1 VRHQSATIARGNAHS
16 HGGSAYDWPDSQES
30 DASTREPTV
39 HDLLF
44 RPASELAALVR
55 SGEISARELVGASLE
70 RIEALDPQINAFTH
84 VDADGALAAAEAIG
98 PGDERPFAGVPI
110 AIKDNQPV
118 AGMPLTFC
126 AELFG
131 DFAPP
136 FDAAFVARLR
146 AAGFVIVGKT
156 ALPEYGIL
164 PSTESRRNGPTRN
177 PWDLSRT
184 PGGSSGGAAA
194 AVASGM
200 LPLAHGNDG
209 GGSIRIPAACCG
221 LVGLKPARGRISL
234 APALGDSFLVTDG
247 VLTRTVAES
256 AALLDLLAGPELG
269 DATWAAPPAEPFA
282 AAAARGEAG
291 PPAPLRVG
299 FTLVPPLTEIE
310 VDPIA
315 ERAVRDAVAL
325 LQELGHEV
333 EEIPTAPWAIP
344 GVFELFSASFGPA
357 VASTI
362 VFAATVAGRE
372 PSAADMERL
381 SWHLWERA
389 SQLGAAHFLAAQTQL
404 QALARMFVTQMADYD
419 VVLTPSLAL
428 RPRPIGEL
436 FGDNED
442 PAETFRRSG
451 EFTPFTAIANVTGQ
465 PAISLP
471 LAHGDDGLPVG
482 VHFFGRPADEATLLA
497 LGAQLE
503 AARPWARRRP
513 ELAAAA

>member
-1 VRHQSATIARGNAHS
+1 M
-16 HGGSAYDWPDSQES
+16 
-30 DASTREPTV
+30 

-55 SGEISARELVGASLE
+55 SGEITARELVCASLE
-70 RIEALDPQINAFTH
+70 RIEALNGQVNAFTH

-98 PGDERPFAGVPI
+98 AGDERPFAGVPI

-126 AELFG
+126 ADLFG
-131 DFAPP
+131 DFAAP
-136 FDAAFVARLR
+136 FDAAFVGRLR

-164 PSTESRRNGPTRN
+164 PSTESRRNGPTCN

-184 PGGSSGGAAA
+184 PGGSSGGAGA
-194 AVASGM
+194 AVAAGM
-200 LPLAHGNDG
+200 VPLAHGNDG

-234 APALGDSFLVTDG
+234 APALGDSFLVADG
-247 VLTRTVAES
+247 VLTRTTAES
-256 AALLDLLAGPELG
+256 AQLLDLLAGPELG
-269 DATWAAPPAEPFA
+269 DATWAPPPAQSYAEAVAREPK
-282 AAAARGEAG
+282 R
-291 PPAPLRVG
+291 LRIG
-299 FTLVPPLTEIE
+299 FTLATPLAEAE

-315 ERAVRDAVAL
+315 ARALHDAVAL

-333 EEIPTAPWAIP
+333 EELPSAPWQIP

-362 VFAATVAGRE
+362 VFAATIAGRE
-372 PSAADMERL
+372 PTAADMERL
-381 SWHLWERA
+381 SWYLWERSA
-389 SQLGAAHFLAAQTQL
+389 QLGAAHYLAAQAQL
-404 QALARMFVTQMADYD
+404 QALARGFVMAMSDYD
-419 VVLTPSLAL
+419 AVLTPSLAL

-442 PAETFRRSG
+442 PAETFRRAG
-451 EFTPFTAIANVTGQ
+451 EFTPYTAIANVTGQ

-471 LAHGDDGLPVG
+471 FAHGEDGLPVG
-482 VHFFGRPADEATLLA
+482 IHFFGRPADEATLLA

-503 AARPWARRRP
+503 AARPWADRRP

>member
-1 VRHQSATIARGNAHS
+1 M
-16 HGGSAYDWPDSQES
+16 
-30 DASTREPTV
+30 

-55 SGEISARELVGASLE
+55 SGEISARELVSASLD
-70 RIEALDPQINAFTH
+70 RIEALDGQINAFTH
-84 VDADGALAAAEAIG
+84 VDGERALATADAIR

-118 AGMPLTFC
+118 EGMPLTFC
-126 AELFG
+126 ADLFG
-131 DFAPP
+131 DLVPP
-136 FDAAFVARLR
+136 FDAAFVGRLR

-194 AVASGM
+194 AVAAGM

-221 LVGLKPARGRISL
+221 LVGLKPARGRVSL

-256 AALLDLLAGPELG
+256 AVLLDLIAGPELG
-269 DATWAAPPAEPFA
+269 DATWAPPPAEPFA
-282 AAAARGEAG
+282 AAAARE
-291 PPAPLRVG
+291 PKPLRVG
-299 FTLVPPLTEIE
+299 FTLSPPLTEIE
-310 VDPIA
+310 VDPMA
-315 ERAVRDAVAL
+315 ERAVRDAAAL

-333 EEIPTAPWAIP
+333 EEIASPPWAIP

-362 VFAATVAGRE
+362 VFAATIAGRE
-372 PSAADMERL
+372 PTSADMEKL
-381 SWHLWERA
+381 SWYLWERA
-389 SQLGAAHFLAAQTQL
+389 SQLGAAHFLAAQGQL
-404 QALARMFVTQMADYD
+404 QALARMFVTGMSDYD

-436 FGDNED
+436 FGDNDD

-471 LAHGDDGLPVG
+471 FAHGEDGLPVG
-482 VHFFGRPADEATLLA
+482 IHFFGRPADEATLLA

-503 AARPWARRRP
+503 AARPWAGRRP

>member
-1 VRHQSATIARGNAHS
+1 
-16 HGGSAYDWPDSQES
+16 
-30 DASTREPTV
+30 V

-70 RIEALDPQINAFTH
+70 RIEALDGQINAFTH
-84 VDADGALAAAEAIG
+84 VDAERALATAEAIQ

-118 AGMPLTFC
+118 EGMPLTFC
-126 AELFG
+126 ADLFG
-131 DFAPP
+131 DFVAP
-136 FDAAFVARLR
+136 FDAAFVGRLR
-146 AAGFVIVGKT
+146 AGGFVIVGKT

-184 PGGSSGGAAA
+184 PGGSSGGAGA
-194 AVASGM
+194 AVAAGM
-200 LPLAHGNDG
+200 VPLAHGNDG

-234 APALGDSFLVTDG
+234 APALGDSFLVSDG
-247 VLTRTVAES
+247 VLTRTVGES
-256 AALLDLLAGPELG
+256 AALLDLLAGSELG
-269 DATWAAPPAEPFA
+269 DATWAPPPSEPFA
-282 AAAARGEAG
+282 DAAAREPGR
-291 PPAPLRVG
+291 LRVG
-299 FTLVPPLTEIE
+299 LTLAPPLAETEI
-310 VDPIA
+310 DPIA
-315 ERAVRDAVAL
+315 ERAVRDAAAL
-325 LQELGHEV
+325 LQELGHDV
-333 EEIPTAPWAIP
+333 EEIPQAPWQVP

-362 VFAATVAGRE
+362 VFAATIAGRE
-372 PSAADMERL
+372 PTAADMERL

-389 SQLGAAHFLAAQTQL
+389 NQLGSAHYLAAQAQL
-404 QALARMFVTQMADYD
+404 QALARMFVTGMAEYD
-419 VVLTPSLAL
+419 VVLTPTLAL

-471 LAHGDDGLPVG
+471 FAHGEDGLPVG
-482 VHFFGRPADEATLLA
+482 IHFFGRPADEGTLLA

-503 AARPWARRRP
+503 AARPWAGRRP
-513 ELAAAA
+513 ELAVA

>member
-1 VRHQSATIARGNAHS
+1 M
-16 HGGSAYDWPDSQES
+16 
-30 DASTREPTV
+30 

-44 RPASELAALVR
+44 RPATELAALVR
-55 SGEISARELVGASLE
+55 SGEISASELVGASLE
-70 RIEALDPQINAFTH
+70 RIEALDGQINAFTH
-84 VDADGALAAAEAIG
+84 VDADRALATAAAIQ

-118 AGMPLTFC
+118 DGMPLTFC
-126 AELFG
+126 ADLFG
-131 DFAPP
+131 DFAAP
-136 FDAAFVARLR
+136 FDAAFVGRLR
-146 AAGFVIVGKT
+146 AAGFVVVGKT

-194 AVASGM
+194 AVAAGM
-200 LPLAHGNDG
+200 VPLAHGNDG

-221 LVGLKPARGRISL
+221 LVGLKPARGRVSL

-256 AALLDLLAGPELG
+256 AQLLDLLAGPELG
-269 DATWAAPPAEPFA
+269 DATWAPPPAQPFA
-282 AAAARGEAG
+282 ESAAGE
-291 PPAPLRVG
+291 PRRLRVG
-299 FTLVPPLTEIE
+299 MTLAPPLTDTAI
-310 VDPIA
+310 DPIA

-333 EEIPTAPWAIP
+333 EELESAPWQIP

-362 VFAATVAGRE
+362 VFAATIAGRE
-372 PSAADMERL
+372 PVAADMEKL
-381 SWHLWERA
+381 SWYLWERA
-389 SQLGAAHFLAAQTQL
+389 SQLGSAHYLAAQAQL
-404 QALARMFVTQMADYD
+404 QALARALVMQMSEYD

-436 FGDNED
+436 FGDNDD

-451 EFTPFTAIANVTGQ
+451 DFTPFAAIANITGQ

-471 LAHGDDGLPVG
+471 FAHGDDGLPVG
-482 VHFFGRPADEATLLA
+482 IHFFGRPAGEATLIA

-503 AARPWARRRP
+503 SPRPWAGRRP

>member
-1 VRHQSATIARGNAHS
+1 
-16 HGGSAYDWPDSQES
+16 
-30 DASTREPTV
+30 V

-44 RPASELAALVR
+44 RPANELAALVR
-55 SGEISARELVGASLE
+55 DGEISARELVGASLE
-70 RIEALDPQINAFTH
+70 RIEALDGQINAFTH
-84 VDADGALAAAEAIG
+84 VDADGALAAAEAIK

-131 DFAPP
+131 DFAAP
-136 FDAAFVARLR
+136 FDAAFVGRLR

-164 PSTESRRNGPTRN
+164 PSTESRRHGPTRN

-194 AVASGM
+194 AVAAGM

-234 APALGDSFLVTDG
+234 APALGDSFLVADG

-256 AALLDLLAGPELG
+256 AQLLDLLAGPELG
-269 DATWAAPPAEPFA
+269 DATWAPPPAEPFA
-282 AAAARGEAG
+282 SSAAREPGR
-291 PPAPLRVG
+291 LRIG
-299 FTLVPPLTEIE
+299 FTLTPPLTEIA

-315 ERAVRDAVAL
+315 ERAVRDAAAL

-344 GVFELFSASFGPA
+344 GVFELFSAAFGPA

-362 VFAATVAGRE
+362 VFASVVAGRE
-372 PSAADMERL
+372 PAAADMERL

-389 SQLGAAHFLAAQTQL
+389 SQLGAAHYLAAQAQL
-404 QALARMFVTQMADYD
+404 QGLARMFVTAMAPYD
-419 VVLTPSLAL
+419 AVLTPSLAL

-436 FGDNED
+436 CGDNED

-451 EFTPFTAIANVTGQ
+451 EFTPFTAIANTTGQ

-471 LAHGDDGLPVG
+471 FAHGEDGLPVG
-482 VHFFGRPADEATLLA
+482 IHFFGRPADGGTLLA

-503 AARPWARRRP
+503 AAKPWADRRP
-513 ELAAAA
+513 ELAAAAS

>member
-1 VRHQSATIARGNAHS
+1 M
-16 HGGSAYDWPDSQES
+16 
-30 DASTREPTV
+30 

-55 SGEISARELVGASLE
+55 SGEITARELVSASLE
-70 RIEALDPQINAFTH
+70 RIEALDGQVNAFTH
-84 VDADGALAAAEAIG
+84 VDADGALAAADAIRA
-98 PGDERPFAGVPI
+98 GDERPFAGVPI

-126 AELFG
+126 ADLFG
-131 DFAPP
+131 DFTPP
-136 FDAAFVARLR
+136 FDAAFVGRLR

-194 AVASGM
+194 AVAAGM
-200 LPLAHGNDG
+200 VPLAHGNDG

-247 VLTRTVAES
+247 VLTRTTAES
-256 AALLDLLAGPELG
+256 AQLLDLLAGPELG
-269 DATWAAPPAEPFA
+269 DATWAPPPSAPYADAVTREP
-282 AAAARGEAG
+282 RR
-291 PPAPLRVG
+291 LRIG
-299 FTLVPPLTEIE
+299 FTLATPLVDGGSGE

-315 ERAVRDAVAL
+315 ARAVHDAVAL

-333 EEIPTAPWAIP
+333 EELPSAPWQIP

-362 VFAATVAGRE
+362 VFAATIAGRE
-372 PSAADMERL
+372 PTAAEMEKL
-381 SWHLWERA
+381 SWYLWERSA
-389 SQLGAAHFLAAQTQL
+389 QLGAAHYLAAQAQL
-404 QALARMFVTQMADYD
+404 QALARGFVTAMSDYD

-451 EFTPFTAIANVTGQ
+451 EFTPYAAIANVTGQ

-471 LAHGDDGLPVG
+471 FAHGEDGLPVG
-482 VHFFGRPADEATLLA
+482 IHFFGRPADEGTLLA

-503 AARPWARRRP
+503 AARPWADRRP

>member
-1 VRHQSATIARGNAHS
+1 M
-16 HGGSAYDWPDSQES
+16 
-30 DASTREPTV
+30 

-55 SGEISARELVGASLE
+55 SGEISARELVSASLE
-70 RIEALDPQINAFTH
+70 RIEALNGQVNAFTH
-84 VDADGALAAAEAIG
+84 VDADGALAAADAIQA
-98 PGDERPFAGVPI
+98 GDERPFAGVPI

-131 DFAPP
+131 DLAAP
-136 FDAAFVARLR
+136 FDAAFVGRLR

-194 AVASGM
+194 AVAAGM
-200 LPLAHGNDG
+200 VPLAHGNDG

-247 VLTRTVAES
+247 VLTRTTAES
-256 AALLDLLAGPELG
+256 AQLLDLLAGPELG
-269 DATWAAPPAEPFA
+269 DATWAPPPARPYA
-282 AAAARGEAG
+282 DAVAQAEAG
-291 PPAPLRVG
+291 VIAPLRVG
-299 FTLVPPLTEIE
+299 FTLATPPVDGGGE

-315 ERAVRDAVAL
+315 ARAVHDAVAL

-333 EEIPTAPWAIP
+333 EELPSAPWQIP

-362 VFAATVAGRE
+362 VFAATIAGRE
-372 PSAADMERL
+372 PGPEDMEKL
-381 SWHLWERA
+381 SWYLWERSA
-389 SQLGAAHFLAAQTQL
+389 QLGAAHFLAAQAQL
-404 QALARMFVTQMADYD
+404 QALARGFVAAMSDYD

-436 FGDNED
+436 FGDNDD
-442 PAETFRRSG
+442 PAETFKRAG
-451 EFTPFTAIANVTGQ
+451 EFTPYCAIANVTGQ

-471 LAHGDDGLPVG
+471 IAHGDDGLPVG
-482 VHFFGRPADEATLLA
+482 VHFFGRPADESTLLA

-503 AARPWARRRP
+503 AARPWANRRP

>member
-1 VRHQSATIARGNAHS
+1 M
-16 HGGSAYDWPDSQES
+16 
-30 DASTREPTV
+30 

-44 RPASELAALVR
+44 RPANELAALVR
-55 SGEISARELVGASLE
+55 SGEITARELVSASLE
-70 RIEALDPQINAFTH
+70 RIEALDGQLNAFTH
-84 VDADGALAAAEAIG
+84 VDADGALAAADAIA

-118 AGMPLTFC
+118 EGMPLTFC
-126 AELFG
+126 ADLFG
-131 DFAPP
+131 DFTPP
-136 FDAAFVARLR
+136 FDAAFVGRLR

-194 AVASGM
+194 AVAAGM

-234 APALGDSFLVTDG
+234 APALGDSFLVADG

-282 AAAARGEAG
+282 AAAARGAG
-291 PPAPLRVG
+291 GGFSLRVG
-299 FTLVPPLTEIE
+299 MTLAPPLTETE

-315 ERAVRDAVAL
+315 ERAVRDAAAL
-325 LQELGHEV
+325 LQELGHQV
-333 EEIPTAPWAIP
+333 EEIATPPWQVP
-344 GVFELFSASFGPA
+344 GVFELFSAAFGPA

-372 PSAADMERL
+372 PAAADMEKL
-381 SWHLWERA
+381 SWYLWERA
-389 SQLGAAHFLAAQTQL
+389 SQLGAAHFLAAQAQL
-404 QALARMFVTQMADYD
+404 QALARMFVTAMADYD

-436 FGDNED
+436 FGDNDD

-503 AARPWARRRP
+503 AARPWAGRRP
-513 ELAAAA
+513 ELVAA

>member
-1 VRHQSATIARGNAHS
+1 
-16 HGGSAYDWPDSQES
+16 
-30 DASTREPTV
+30 V

-55 SGEISARELVGASLE
+55 AGEITARELVSASLE
-70 RIEALDPQINAFTH
+70 RIEALDGQINAFTH
-84 VDADGALAAAEAIG
+84 VDADGALAAAAAIG

-118 AGMPLTFC
+118 EGMPLTFC
-126 AELFG
+126 ADLFG
-131 DFAPP
+131 DLVAP
-136 FDAAFVARLR
+136 FDAAFVGRLR

-164 PSTESRRNGPTRN
+164 PSTESRRFGPTRN

-194 AVASGM
+194 AVAAGM
-200 LPLAHGNDG
+200 VPLAHGNDG

-247 VLTRTVAES
+247 VLTRTTAES
-256 AALLDLLAGPELG
+256 ARLLDLLAGPELG
-269 DATWAAPPAEPFA
+269 DATWAPPPSEPFA
-282 AAAARGEAG
+282 ASVTRGEAG
-291 PPAPLRVG
+291 PPTPLRVG
-299 FTLVPPLTEIE
+299 FTLAPPLTETEI
-310 VDPIA
+310 DPIA

-325 LQELGHEV
+325 LEELGHEV
-333 EEIPTAPWAIP
+333 EEIAAPPWTIP
-344 GVFELFSASFGPA
+344 GVLELFSAAFGPA

-362 VFAATVAGRE
+362 VFASTIAGRE
-372 PSAADMERL
+372 PVAADMERL
-381 SWHLWERA
+381 SWYLWERA
-389 SQLGAAHFLAAQTQL
+389 SQLGAAHYLAAQAQL
-404 QALARMFVTQMADYD
+404 QALARTFVTAMSAYD

-428 RPRPIGEL
+428 RPPPIGEL
-436 FGDNED
+436 FGDNDD

-451 EFTPFTAIANVTGQ
+451 EFTPFAAMANVTGQ

-471 LAHGDDGLPVG
+471 FAHGEDGLPVG
-482 VHFFGRPADEATLLA
+482 IHFFGRPAGEATLLS

-503 AARPWARRRP
+503 AARPWASRRAP
-513 ELAAAA
+513 VEAAA

>member
-1 VRHQSATIARGNAHS
+1 M
-16 HGGSAYDWPDSQES
+16 
-30 DASTREPTV
+30 

-55 SGEISARELVGASLE
+55 SGEIAARELVSASLE
-70 RIEALDPQINAFTH
+70 RIEALDGQVNAFTH
-84 VDADGALAAAEAIG
+84 VDADGALAAADAIAA
-98 PGDERPFAGVPI
+98 GDERPFAGVPI

-126 AELFG
+126 ADLFG
-131 DFAPP
+131 DFVAP
-136 FDAAFVARLR
+136 FDAAFVGRLR
-146 AAGFVIVGKT
+146 AAGFVVVGKT

-194 AVASGM
+194 AVAAGM
-200 LPLAHGNDG
+200 VPLAHGNDG

-234 APALGDSFLVTDG
+234 APALGDSFLVDRRRADAHDG
-247 VLTRTVAES
+247 RER
-256 AALLDLLAGPELG
+256 
-269 DATWAAPPAEPFA
+269 
-282 AAAARGEAG
+282 AAARPARRAGAGRRDVGAAPSQPYAKAVAGEPG
-291 PPAPLRVG
+291 RLRVG
-299 FTLVPPLTEIE
+299 FTLATPLTDSE

-315 ERAVRDAVAL
+315 ARAVHDAVAL

-333 EEIPTAPWAIP
+333 EELPSAPWQIP
-344 GVFELFSASFGPA
+344 GVFQLFSAAFGPA

-362 VFAATVAGRE
+362 VFAATLAGRE
-372 PSAADMERL
+372 PAAEDMERL
-381 SWHLWERA
+381 SWYLWERSA
-389 SQLGAAHFLAAQTQL
+389 QLGAAHYLAAQAQL
-404 QALARMFVTQMADYD
+404 QALARGFVTAMSDYD

-436 FGDNED
+436 FGDDDD
-442 PAETFRRSG
+442 PAETFRRAG
-451 EFTPFTAIANVTGQ
+451 EFTPYAAIANVTGQ

-471 LAHGDDGLPVG
+471 FAHGDDGLPVG
-482 VHFFGRPADEATLLA
+482 IHFFGRPADEATLLA

-503 AARPWARRRP
+503 AARPWANRRP
-513 ELAAAA
+513 ELTAAA

>member
-1 VRHQSATIARGNAHS
+1 
-16 HGGSAYDWPDSQES
+16 
-30 DASTREPTV
+30 V

-55 SGEISARELVGASLE
+55 SGEITARELVSTSLE
-70 RIEALDPQINAFTH
+70 RIEALDGQINAFTH
-84 VDADGALAAAEAIG
+84 VDADGALATADAIG
-98 PGDERPFAGVPI
+98 AGDERPFAGVPI

-126 AELFG
+126 ADLFG
-131 DFAPP
+131 DLVPP
-136 FDAAFVARLR
+136 FDASFVARLR

-194 AVASGM
+194 AVAAGM
-200 LPLAHGNDG
+200 VPLAHGNDG

-247 VLTRTVAES
+247 VLTRTTAES
-256 AALLDLLAGPELG
+256 AQLLDLLAGPELG
-269 DATWAAPPAEPFA
+269 DATWAPPPSESYA
-282 AAAARGEAG
+282 AAAAGEPG
-291 PPAPLRVG
+291 RLRIG
-299 FTLVPPLTEIE
+299 FTLAPPLAEQA

-315 ERAVRDAVAL
+315 ERGVRDAVAL

-333 EEIPTAPWAIP
+333 EELPSAPWQNP

-362 VFAATVAGRE
+362 VFASTIAGR
-372 PSAADMERL
+372 PPASDDMERL
-381 SWHLWERA
+381 SWHLWERSA
-389 SQLGAAHFLAAQTQL
+389 QLGAAHYLAAQAQL
-404 QALARMFVTQMADYD
+404 QALARGFVTAMSEYD
-419 VVLTPSLAL
+419 AVLTPSLAL

-436 FGDNED
+436 FGDNDD

-451 EFTPFTAIANVTGQ
+451 EFTPFAAIANVTGQ

-471 LAHGDDGLPVG
+471 FAQGEDGLPVG
-482 VHFFGRPADEATLLA
+482 VHFFGRPADEATLLR
-497 LGAQLE
+497 LGAQIE
-503 AARPWARRRP
+503 AARPWASRRP
-513 ELAAAA
+513 ELTAAA

>member
-1 VRHQSATIARGNAHS
+1 
-16 HGGSAYDWPDSQES
+16 
-30 DASTREPTV
+30 V

-55 SGEISARELVGASLE
+55 DGEITARELVSASLQ
-70 RIEALDPQINAFTH
+70 RIEALDGQVNAFTH
-84 VDADGALAAAEAIG
+84 VDADGALAAADAIQA
-98 PGDERPFAGVPI
+98 GDERPFAGVPI

-126 AELFG
+126 ADLFG
-131 DFAPP
+131 DLVAP
-136 FDAAFVARLR
+136 FDAAFVGRLR

-194 AVASGM
+194 AVAAGM
-200 LPLAHGNDG
+200 VPLAHGNDG

-247 VLTRTVAES
+247 VLTRTTAES
-256 AALLDLLAGPELG
+256 AELLDLLAGPELG
-269 DATWAAPPAEPFA
+269 DATWAPPPSSPFA
-282 AAAARGEAG
+282 DAVRRDPGR
-291 PPAPLRVG
+291 LRVG
-299 FTLVPPLTEIE
+299 FTLAAPLEDTE

-315 ERAVRDAVAL
+315 ARAVHDAVAL

-333 EEIPTAPWAIP
+333 EELPSAPWRIP

-362 VFAATVAGRE
+362 VFAATIAGRE
-372 PSAADMERL
+372 PAAGDMERL
-381 SWHLWERA
+381 SWYLWERSA
-389 SQLGAAHFLAAQTQL
+389 QLGAAHYLAAQAQL
-404 QALARMFVTQMADYD
+404 QALARGFVTAMSDHD

-436 FGDNED
+436 FGDDED

-451 EFTPFTAIANVTGQ
+451 EFTPYAAIANVTGQ

-471 LAHGDDGLPVG
+471 FAHGDDGLPVG
-482 VHFFGRPADEATLLA
+482 IHFFGRPADEATLIA

-503 AARPWARRRP
+503 AARPWAGRRA
-513 ELAAAA
+513 ELTAAA

>member
-1 VRHQSATIARGNAHS
+1 
-16 HGGSAYDWPDSQES
+16 
-30 DASTREPTV
+30 V

-55 SGEISARELVGASLE
+55 SGEIAARELVSASLE
-70 RIEALDPQINAFTH
+70 RIEALDGQINAFTH
-84 VDADGALAAAEAIG
+84 VDSDGALAAADAIG
-98 PGDERPFAGVPI
+98 AGDERPFAGVPI

-126 AELFG
+126 ADLFG
-131 DFAPP
+131 DLVAP
-136 FDAAFVARLR
+136 FDAAFVGRLR

-164 PSTESRRNGPTRN
+164 PSTESRRHGPTRN

-194 AVASGM
+194 AVAAGM
-200 LPLAHGNDG
+200 VPLAHGNDG

-269 DATWAAPPAEPFA
+269 DATWAPPPSASYA
-282 AAAARGEAG
+282 DAAARAESSL
-291 PPAPLRVG
+291 PTPLRVG
-299 FTLVPPLTEIE
+299 FTLATPLTETE

-315 ERAVRDAVAL
+315 ARAVHDAVAL

-333 EEIPTAPWAIP
+333 EELPSAPWQIP

-362 VFAATVAGRE
+362 VFASTIAGRE
-372 PSAADMERL
+372 PTAADMERL
-381 SWHLWERA
+381 SWYLWERA
-389 SQLGAAHFLAAQTQL
+389 AELGAAHYLAAQAQL
-404 QALARMFVTQMADYD
+404 QALARGFVTAMSDYD

-436 FGDNED
+436 CGENED

-451 EFTPFTAIANVTGQ
+451 EFTPYAAIANITGQ

-471 LAHGDDGLPVG
+471 FAHGEDGLPVG
-482 VHFFGRPADEATLLA
+482 IHFFGRPADEGTLLA

-503 AARPWARRRP
+503 AARPWADRRP
-513 ELAAAA
+513 EPALSA

>member
-1 VRHQSATIARGNAHS
+1 
-16 HGGSAYDWPDSQES
+16 
-30 DASTREPTV
+30 V

-55 SGEISARELVGASLE
+55 SGEITARELVSASLE
-70 RIEALDPQINAFTH
+70 RIEALDDQVNAFTH
-84 VDADGALAAAEAIG
+84 VDADGALAAADAISA
-98 PGDERPFAGVPI
+98 GDERPFAGVPI

-126 AELFG
+126 ADLFG
-131 DFAPP
+131 DFAAP
-136 FDAAFVARLR
+136 FDAAFVGRLR

-184 PGGSSGGAAA
+184 PGGSSGGTAA
-194 AVASGM
+194 AVAAGM
-200 LPLAHGNDG
+200 VPLAHGNDG

-247 VLTRTVAES
+247 VLTRTTEES
-256 AALLDLLAGPELG
+256 AQLLDLLAGPELG
-269 DATWAAPPAEPFA
+269 DATWAPPPSEPYSDAVARAP
-282 AAAARGEAG
+282 RR
-291 PPAPLRVG
+291 LHVG
-299 FTLVPPLTEIE
+299 VTLATPLTETE

-315 ERAVRDAVAL
+315 ARAVRDAIAL

-333 EEIPTAPWAIP
+333 EELDSAPWQIP
-344 GVFELFSASFGPA
+344 GVFELFSAAFGPA

-362 VFAATVAGRE
+362 VFAATIAGRDPAPE
-372 PSAADMERL
+372 DMEKL
-381 SWHLWERA
+381 SWYLWERSA
-389 SQLGAAHFLAAQTQL
+389 QLGAAHYLAAQAQL
-404 QALARMFVTQMADYD
+404 QALARGFVAAMSEYD

-436 FGDNED
+436 FGDNDD
-442 PAETFRRSG
+442 PAETFRRAG
-451 EFTPFTAIANVTGQ
+451 EFTPYSAIANVTGQ

-471 LAHGDDGLPVG
+471 FAHGEDGLPVG
-482 VHFFGRPADEATLLA
+482 IHFFGRPADEGTLLSLA
-497 LGAQLE
+497 AQLE
-503 AARPWARRRP
+503 GARPWAARRP

>member
-1 VRHQSATIARGNAHS
+1 
-16 HGGSAYDWPDSQES
+16 
-30 DASTREPTV
+30 V

-55 SGEISARELVGASLE
+55 SGEITARELVSASLE
-70 RIEALDPQINAFTH
+70 RIDALDGQVNAFTH
-84 VDADGALAAAEAIG
+84 VDADGALAAADAIHA
-98 PGDERPFAGVPI
+98 GDERPFAGVPI

-126 AELFG
+126 ADLFG
-131 DFAPP
+131 DFAAP
-136 FDAAFVARLR
+136 FDAAFVERLR

-194 AVASGM
+194 AVAAGM
-200 LPLAHGNDG
+200 VPLAHGNDG

-247 VLTRTVAES
+247 ALTRTIAES
-256 AALLDLLAGPELG
+256 AQLLDLLAGPELG
-269 DATWAAPPAEPFA
+269 DATWAAPPSEPYA
-282 AAAARGEAG
+282 DAVAREPGR
-291 PPAPLRVG
+291 LRVG
-299 FTLVPPLTEIE
+299 FTLATPLTDTE

-315 ERAVRDAVAL
+315 ARAVRDAVAL

-333 EEIPTAPWAIP
+333 EELDSAPWQIP
-344 GVFELFSASFGPA
+344 GVFELFSAAFGPA

-362 VFAATVAGRE
+362 VFAGTIAGRE
-372 PSAADMERL
+372 PTAADMERL
-381 SWHLWERA
+381 SWYLWERSA
-389 SQLGAAHFLAAQTQL
+389 QLGAAHYLAAQAQL
-404 QALARMFVTQMADYD
+404 QALARGFVTAMSEHH

-442 PAETFRRSG
+442 PAETFRRAG
-451 EFTPFTAIANVTGQ
+451 EFTPYCAIANVTGQ

-471 LAHGDDGLPVG
+471 FAHGDDGLPVG
-482 VHFFGRPADEATLLA
+482 IHFFGRPADEGTLLA

-503 AARPWARRRP
+503 AARPWASRRP

>member
-1 VRHQSATIARGNAHS
+1 M
-16 HGGSAYDWPDSQES
+16 
-30 DASTREPTV
+30 

-55 SGEISARELVGASLE
+55 SGELTARELVSASLE
-70 RIEALDPQINAFTH
+70 RIEALDGQVNAFTH
-84 VDADGALAAAEAIG
+84 VDAEGALAAADAIAA
-98 PGDERPFAGVPI
+98 GDERPFAGVPI

-118 AGMPLTFC
+118 QGMPLTFC
-126 AELFG
+126 ADLFG
-131 DFAPP
+131 DFVAP
-136 FDAAFVARLR
+136 FDAALVGRLR

-194 AVASGM
+194 AVAAGM
-200 LPLAHGNDG
+200 VPLAHGNDG

-247 VLTRTVAES
+247 VLTRTTAES
-256 AALLDLLAGPELG
+256 AQLLDVLAGPELG
-269 DATWAAPPAEPFA
+269 DATWAPPPSQPYADA
-282 AAAARGEAG
+282 VARM
-291 PPAPLRVG
+291 PRPLRVG
-299 FTLVPPLTEIE
+299 FTLATPLTETA

-315 ERAVRDAVAL
+315 ARAVQDAVAL

-333 EEIPTAPWAIP
+333 EEMDSAPWQIP

-362 VFAATVAGRE
+362 VFAATLAGRE
-372 PSAADMERL
+372 PAAADMEQL
-381 SWHLWERA
+381 SWYLWERSA
-389 SQLGAAHFLAAQTQL
+389 QLGAAHYLAAQAQL
-404 QALARMFVTQMADYD
+404 QALARGFVTAMSDYD

-436 FGDNED
+436 FGDNDD

-451 EFTPFTAIANVTGQ
+451 EFTPYCAIANVTGQ

-471 LAHGDDGLPVG
+471 FAHGDDGLPVG
-482 VHFFGRPADEATLLA
+482 IHFFGRPADETTLLA
-497 LGAQLE
+497 LAAQLE
-503 AARPWARRRP
+503 AARPWASRRAP
-513 ELAAAA
+513 VEAAA

>member
-1 VRHQSATIARGNAHS
+1 M
-16 HGGSAYDWPDSQES
+16 
-30 DASTREPTV
+30 

-44 RPASELAALVR
+44 RPANELAALVR

-70 RIEALDPQINAFTH
+70 RIEALDGQVNAFTY
-84 VDADGALAAAEAIG
+84 VDAERALATAEAIR

-118 AGMPLTFC
+118 EGMPLTFC
-126 AELFG
+126 ADLFG
-131 DFAPP
+131 DFAAP
-136 FDAAFVARLR
+136 FDAAFVGRLR

-184 PGGSSGGAAA
+184 PGGSSGGAGA
-194 AVASGM
+194 AVAAGM
-200 LPLAHGNDG
+200 VPLAHGNDG

-247 VLTRTVAES
+247 VLTRTVSES

-269 DATWAAPPAEPFA
+269 DATWAPPPAEPFA
-282 AAAARGEAG
+282 AAAARGAG
-291 PPAPLRVG
+291 GSFSLRIG
-299 FTLVPPLTEIE
+299 LTLAPPLAETEI
-310 VDPIA
+310 DPIA
-315 ERAVRDAVAL
+315 EQAVRDAAAL

-333 EEIPTAPWAIP
+333 EEIPQAPWQIP

-362 VFAATVAGRE
+362 VFAATIAGRE
-372 PSAADMERL
+372 PAAADMERL

-389 SQLGAAHFLAAQTQL
+389 AQLSSAHYLAAQAQL
-404 QALARMFVTQMADYD
+404 QALARMFVAGMAEYD
-419 VVLTPSLAL
+419 AVLTPSLAL

-436 FGDNED
+436 YGDNED

-451 EFTPFTAIANVTGQ
+451 EFTPFAAIANVTGQ

-471 LAHGDDGLPVG
+471 FAHGEDGLPAG
-482 VHFFGRPADEATLLA
+482 IHFFGRPAEEGTLLA

-503 AARPWARRRP
+503 AARPWAQRRP
-513 ELAAAA
+513 ELVAA

>member
-1 VRHQSATIARGNAHS
+1 
-16 HGGSAYDWPDSQES
+16 
-30 DASTREPTV
+30 V

-44 RPASELAALVR
+44 RPANELAALVR
-55 SGEISARELVGASLE
+55 DGEISARELVGASLE
-70 RIEALDPQINAFTH
+70 RIEALDGQINAFTH
-84 VDADGALAAAEAIG
+84 VDADGALAAAEAIK

-131 DFAPP
+131 DFAAP
-136 FDAAFVARLR
+136 FDAAFVGRLR

-164 PSTESRRNGPTRN
+164 PSTESRRHGPTRN

-194 AVASGM
+194 AVAAGM

-234 APALGDSFLVTDG
+234 APALGDSFLVADG

-256 AALLDLLAGPELG
+256 AQLLDLLAGPELG
-269 DATWAAPPAEPFA
+269 DATWAPPPAEPFA
-282 AAAARGEAG
+282 SSAAREPGR
-291 PPAPLRVG
+291 LRIG
-299 FTLVPPLTEIE
+299 FTLTPPLTEIA

-315 ERAVRDAVAL
+315 ERAVRDAAAL

-344 GVFELFSASFGPA
+344 GVFELFSAAFGPA

-362 VFAATVAGRE
+362 VFASVVAGRE
-372 PSAADMERL
+372 PAAADMERL

-389 SQLGAAHFLAAQTQL
+389 SQLGAAHYLAAQAQL
-404 QALARMFVTQMADYD
+404 QGLARMFVTAMAPYD
-419 VVLTPSLAL
+419 AVLTPSLAL

-436 FGDNED
+436 CGDNED

-451 EFTPFTAIANVTGQ
+451 EFTPFTAIANTTGQ

-471 LAHGDDGLPVG
+471 FAHGEDGLPVG
-482 VHFFGRPADEATLLA
+482 IHFFGRPADEGTLLA

-503 AARPWARRRP
+503 AAKPWADRRP
-513 ELAAAA
+513 ELAAAAS

>member
-1 VRHQSATIARGNAHS
+1 
-16 HGGSAYDWPDSQES
+16 
-30 DASTREPTV
+30 V

-55 SGEISARELVGASLE
+55 SGEITARELVSASLE
-70 RIEALDPQINAFTH
+70 RIDALDGQINAFTH
-84 VDADGALAAAEAIG
+84 ADADGALAAADAIG
-98 PGDERPFAGVPI
+98 AGDARPFAGVPI

-118 AGMPLTFC
+118 TGMPLTFC
-126 AELFG
+126 ADLFG
-131 DFAPP
+131 DFVAP
-136 FDAAFVARLR
+136 FDAAFVGRLR
-146 AAGFVIVGKT
+146 AAGFVVVGKT

-194 AVASGM
+194 AVAAGM
-200 LPLAHGNDG
+200 VPLAHGNDG

-256 AALLDLLAGPELG
+256 AELLDLLAGYELG
-269 DATWAAPPAEPFA
+269 DATWAPPPAEPFA
-282 AAAARGEAG
+282 ASAAREPGR
-291 PPAPLRVG
+291 LRVG
-299 FTLVPPLTEIE
+299 FTLAPPLGEGG

-315 ERAVRDAVAL
+315 ARGVHDAVAL

-333 EEIPTAPWAIP
+333 EELPAAPWAIP
-344 GVFELFSASFGPA
+344 GVMELFSAAFGPA

-362 VFAATVAGRE
+362 VFAATIAGRE
-372 PSAADMERL
+372 PTSADMEQL
-381 SWHLWERA
+381 SWYLWERA
-389 SQLGAAHFLAAQTQL
+389 SQLGSAHFLAAQAQL
-404 QALARMFVTQMADYD
+404 QALARGFVTAMSEYD

-436 FGDNED
+436 NGDND
-442 PAETFRRSG
+442 NPAETFARAG
-451 EFTPFTAIANVTGQ
+451 EFTPFAAIANVTGQ

-471 LAHGDDGLPVG
+471 FAHGEDGLPVG
-482 VHFFGRPADEATLLA
+482 IHFFGRPADEGTLLA

-503 AARPWARRRP
+503 AARPWAGRRP
-513 ELAAAA
+513 EQTAAA